1 MPSWAINSKKI
12 SNYKY
17 FNKMSKTS
25 KTNKP
30 AQLGIGGV
38 ISRFLLW
45 YKQLTCKH
53 EKWDCDTQIRTIQCR
68 ECGKRAWIENY
79 RSLY

>member
-1 MPSWAINSKKI
+1 MN
-12 SNYKY
+12 
-17 FNKMSKTS
+17 KTS
-25 KTNKP
+25 KTHKP
-30 AQLGIGGV
+30 AQLGIDGV

-45 YKQLTCKH
+45 HKQLICKH

-68 ECGKRAWIENY
+68 ECGKRAWIEDY

>member
-1 MPSWAINSKKI
+1 
-12 SNYKY
+12 
-17 FNKMSKTS
+17 MSKTS
-25 KTNKP
+25 KNKKP

-45 YKQLTCKH
+45 YKQIKCKH

-68 ECGKRAWIENY
+68 ECGKRAWIEDY

>member
-1 MPSWAINSKKI
+1 
-12 SNYKY
+12 
-17 FNKMSKTS
+17 MSKLPQNPQS
-25 KTNKP
+25 N
-30 AQLGIGGV
+30 IGAV

-45 YKQLTCKH
+45 WKQRNCKH

-68 ECGKRAWIENY
+68 KCGKRAWIEDY